1 MTDRRVDRPVEPAES
16 TAAEQAFE
24 NEGGPSRAGS
34 PIARIVRAS
43 EPVMDR
49 IDRSAGR
56 IKARLAAR
64 SGR

>member
-1 MTDRRVDRPVEPAES
+1 MTDRRVDGPVEPAEG
-16 TAAEQAFE
+16 TAAEKAFE

-34 PIARIVRAS
+34 PIVLIARAS

-64 SGR
+64 RGR